1 MCQVSKLSSLES
13 QTAFGEKTVARAA
26 TAIKSGFPLLRILVS
41 IIALAG
47 LCAADEP
54 VKPISQYV
62 HNVWRTEEG
71 LPQNSVQA
79 ILQTKD
85 GYLWLGTQEGL
96 VRFNGTQFISFN
108 KTNVDAIKH
117 NDVRA
122 LLEAHDGN
130 LWIGTIGGVV
140 VRDHSGQF
148 RAYTQN
154 EGLSNNFVNA
164 LLEDEKGSIWV
175 ATNDGLNRFTAGKFV
190 RVGEHAGLSNTNINA
205 LVEDR
210 NHDIWAGT
218 NGGLNRIS
226 QDTLGKNS
234 VQTYLPGRVIT
245 SLYVDHAGVVWVG
258 TARQGLYAFRG
269 GDLVHYGAQEGVPKA
284 PILSIIQDE
293 RNFLWIGTSAGGIC
307 RSTAATPA
315 IHLECYTSREGL
327 SGDTVMALFEDREKS
342 IWAGTE
348 TGGLNRFKD
357 GLITTYGAAAGFN
370 GTVRSID
377 EDQDRT
383 LWVALDNG
391 LRRFKNGKVLK
402 YLTGNGPA
410 NNYAWTL
417 TVDHGGK
424 VWVGTNGG
432 GLNVFSQDG
441 VKTYTTKDGLADNQI
456 HAIFQDHDGNMWIGT
471 ERNGVSLFANGKFQT
486 YNTQNGLSNNRVW
499 TILEDHNQRLWFGT
513 DSGLSRLDKDRKTF
527 TTIGL
532 EEKPNAAIMGG
543 PTAIYEDSDHIL
555 WISTYGGG
563 LKRLDENGKL
573 TTYGRREGLFDD
585 NVWAVLEDD
594 QGNFWMSSNLGIF
607 RVKKSELTAF
617 AEGKIFKIHSI
628 SYGVSDGMADIECN
642 GGSQNSG
649 QKTSSG
655 TLLFACVRGMVA
667 VTPSLL
673 TTNSLPP
680 PVVIEQAQ
688 INGIDITGG
697 EKPTAVGRGELEFH
711 FAGLSYLAPE
721 KVTFKYK
728 LEGFDKDWISAG
740 TRHVAYYTNIPHGHY
755 KFLVIAANNDGV
767 WNTTGAQ
774 IGFYLAPRFYQ
785 TFVFYAGSI
794 LLLLITGMSGFVLR
808 VRSLRRREEELR
820 SMVSERTREL
830 QDEILERN
838 KIEQD
843 LYHAKEVAEAATRS
857 KSEFLANMSHE
868 IRTPLNGVIGM
879 MELTRQTQLTEEQH
893 EFLSMA
899 GDSAT
904 TLLAVINDILD
915 FSKIEAGKLELDRE
929 EFDLGELIA
938 ETLRTVTLRAH
949 QKHIELTC
957 WMASD
962 LPKWFI
968 GDSVH
973 LRQVLINL
981 LGNAIKFTE
990 KGEVGL
996 RVESAGGEA
1005 DKIKVRFA
1013 VSDTGVGIPEDKR
1026 KVIFEAFSQADS
1038 SVTRKFGGTGLGLAI
1053 CSRIIAAMGGEIQV
1067 DGNGNKGA
1075 VFSFSAIFNVSLKHN
1090 VESGMPGKAELKGAR
1105 TLIVDDNLT
1114 NRRILEGML
1123 ASWGMLTHAVDSGK
1137 AALQAMNEAA
1147 EKNSPFSL
1155 VLADYCMPEMDG
1167 FELIKQIRSRPEFSP
1182 ATLMM
1187 LTSDD
1192 YHGTASRCRELGI
1205 KAYLIKPIRSSD
1217 LLSSIRKLLMNDQP
1231 DEAPVFLRTESQQRH
1246 KGLKILLAEDN
1257 VVNQRLAVRLLQ
1269 KMEHTV
1275 AVAQSGAEA
1284 LAKLAEENFDLVLMD
1299 VQMPEMDGLT
1309 ASGMIRKKERQTG
1322 HHMPI
1327 IAMTAHAL
1335 KGDRER
1341 CLASGMDGYISKPIN
1356 GAELL
1361 KTIDETLDSLLLL
1374 RRV

>member
-1 MCQVSKLSSLES
+1 MERL
-13 QTAFGEKTVARAA
+13 AAA
-26 TAIKSGFPLLRILVS
+26 TNRRFTLLRMLLCIVV
-41 IIALAG
+41 LAG
-47 LCAADEP
+47 LCTANEP
-54 VKPISQYV
+54 VKPIHQYV

-85 GYLWLGTQEGL
+85 GYLWLGTEEGL
-96 VRFNGTQFISFN
+96 VRFNGTQFVSFS

-148 RAYTQN
+148 RAYTQK

-175 ATNDGLNRFTAGKFV
+175 ATNDGLNRFTAGTFV
-190 RVGEHAGLSNTNINA
+190 RVGEHDGLSNTNVNA
-205 LVEDR
+205 LVQDQ

-234 VQTYLPGRVIT
+234 VQTYLPGSVIT
-245 SLYVDHAGVVWVG
+245 SLYVDHSGVVWIG
-258 TARQGLYAFRG
+258 TDRQGLYAFRG
-269 GDLVHYGAQEGVPKA
+269 GALVHYGATEGVPKA
-284 PILSIIQDE
+284 PILSIIQDQ
-293 RNFLWIGTSAGGIC
+293 RNFLWIGTSAGGVC
-307 RSTAATPA
+307 RSTTPTLA

-327 SGDTVMALFEDREKS
+327 SGDTVMSLFEDREKS

-348 TGGLNRFKD
+348 SGGLNRFKD
-357 GLITTYGAAAGFN
+357 GPIATYGAAVGFN

-377 EDQDRT
+377 EDQDRA
-383 LWVALDNG
+383 LWVALDTG

-417 TVDHGGK
+417 TVDRDGK

-499 TILEDHNQRLWFGT
+499 AILEDHNQRLWFGT
-513 DSGLSRLDKDRKTF
+513 DTGLSRLDKDHKTF
-527 TTIGL
+527 TTIGV
-532 EEKPNAAIMGG
+532 EPNAGAIMGG

-555 WISTYGGG
+555 WISTYGSG
-563 LKRLDENGKL
+563 LKRLDESGKL
-573 TTYGRREGLFDD
+573 TTYSRREGLFDD

-617 AEGKIFKIHSI
+617 AEGKVSRINSI
-628 SYGVSDGMADIECN
+628 SYGTSDGMADIECN
-642 GGSQNSG
+642 GGSQNAG
-649 QKTSSG
+649 RKTSSG

-667 VTPSLL
+667 VTPSSL
-673 TTNSLPP
+673 TTNLLAP

-688 INGIDITGG
+688 INGVDMAGG
-697 EKPTAVGRGELEFH
+697 DVPTAVGRGELEFH

-755 KFLVIAANNDGV
+755 KFYVTAANNDGV
-767 WNTTGAQ
+767 WNPTGAE
-774 IGFYLAPRFYQ
+774 IGFYLTPRFYQ
-785 TFVFYAGSI
+785 TTVFYAGSV
-794 LLLLITGMSGFVLR
+794 LLLLMAGVGGFILR
-808 VRSLRRREEELR
+808 VRGLRKREEELLT
-820 SMVSERTREL
+820 VVNERTREL
-830 QDEILERN
+830 QDEILERK

-879 MELTRQTQLTEEQH
+879 MELTRQTQLTQEQH

-915 FSKIEAGKLELDRE
+915 FSKIEAGKLELDHE
-929 EFDLGELIA
+929 EFDLAELVA

-957 WMASD
+957 WMDSD
-962 LPKWFI
+962 LPKWLT
-968 GDSVH
+968 GDSVR
-973 LRQVLINL
+973 LKQVLINL
-981 LGNAIKFTE
+981 LGNAIKFTG

-996 RVESAGGEA
+996 RVESIGREA
-1005 DKIKVRFA
+1005 EEIKIRFA
-1013 VSDTGVGIPEDKR
+1013 VSDTGVGIPENKR

-1053 CSRIIAAMGGEIQV
+1053 CSRIIAAMGGAIQV
-1067 DGNGNKGA
+1067 DGNGDKGT
-1075 VFSFSAIFNVSLKHN
+1075 VFSFSAVFNVSLKHSVKN
-1090 VESGMPGKAELKGAR
+1090 GMPGNLELKGIR
-1105 TLIVDDNLT
+1105 VLIVEDNLT
-1114 NRRILEGML
+1114 NRRILENLL
-1123 ASWGMLTHAVDSGK
+1123 ASWGMLIHAVDSGE

-1147 EKNSPFSL
+1147 AKNLPFSL
-1155 VLADYCMPEMDG
+1155 VLTDCYMPEMDG
-1167 FELIKQIRSRPEFSP
+1167 FDLVRQIRSRPEFS
-1182 ATLMM
+1182 AALLMM

-1192 YHGTASRCRELGI
+1192 YHGTASRCRQLGI
-1205 KAYLIKPIRSSD
+1205 KAYLIKPIRPSD
-1217 LLSSIRKLLMNDQP
+1217 LLNSMRKLLMNSQP
-1231 DEAPVFLRTESQQRH
+1231 DEAPAFLQTERSQRN

-1257 VVNQRLAVRLLQ
+1257 IVNQRLAVRLLQ
-1269 KMEHTV
+1269 KMEHKV
-1275 AVAQSGAEA
+1275 AVAQSGVEA
-1284 LAKLAEENFDLVLMD
+1284 LAKLAEEDFDLILMD

-1309 ASGMIRKKERQTG
+1309 AASIIREKERQSG
-1322 HHMPI
+1322 RHMPI

-1356 GAELL
+1356 TDELM
-1361 KTIDETLDSLLLL
+1361 KTIDETLGSILL